1 MATRED
7 SERMAAVIRKAVN
20 WKKRGSKGSEV
31 IGMVGQDCVSLEK
44 KGSDTILVVVKG
56 PRGHEKARSFFGY
69 KDTVFGAKHKE
80 VIGCKT

>member
-7 SERMAAVIRKAVN
+7 SEKMALIIRKAIG
-20 WKKRGSKGSEV
+20 WQKKGSAAV
-31 IGMVGQDCVSLEK
+31 GMIGQDCVSLEK

-69 KDTVFGAKHKE
+69 KETIFGSKHKE
-80 VIGCKT
+80 VMDCQA